1 MQVLDRLDFQQR
13 EGVIKRLRE
22 ESKDNAGFYLLIIL
36 SAIVTTFG
44 LLLDSGAVII
54 GGMIIAPLLYPI
66 LAVGGGI
73 VTGHRLLI
81 KRAIFVSTKGI
92 LLAVLVS
99 LLITLVSPLNEP
111 TREMLVRTR
120 PTLID
125 LIIALAS
132 GAAGAYAVAVRERLV
147 ALTGVVVAA
156 ALVPPISI
164 AGFGLATMRYD
175 LVSGAVL
182 LFLANLIAVVVAT
195 AVVFYLLGFSPGRT
209 NEKKT
214 EAKRDFALS
223 IVLFLSVF
231 GLLTVF
237 LVTSINDAGRSK
249 AIEEEVRLFLKN
261 YDSSTVVSI
270 QEYPA
275 VNSDVITLTIRS
287 PSMFTQRAV
296 NLLDRRIEDRL
307 GEEVDLQIILIPA
320 TKLVDEN

>member
-1 MQVLDRLDFQQR
+1 M
-13 EGVIKRLRE
+13 
-22 ESKDNAGFYLLIIL
+22 
-36 SAIVTTFG
+36 
-44 LLLDSGAVII
+44 
-54 GGMIIAPLLYPI
+54 
-66 LAVGGGI
+66 
-73 VTGHRLLI
+73 
-81 KRAIFVSTKGI
+81 
-92 LLAVLVS
+92 
-99 LLITLVSPLNEP
+99 
-111 TREMLVRTR
+111 
-120 PTLID
+120 
-125 LIIALAS
+125 
-132 GAAGAYAVAVRERLV
+132 
-147 ALTGVVVAA
+147 
-156 ALVPPISI
+156 SI

-237 LVTSINDAGRSK
+237 LVTTINDAGRSK